1 MPTPLES
8 LRKLIVISGP
18 TASGKTAMAVKL
30 AKLIDAQIVSAD
42 SRQFYKEMKI
52 GTAVPSDFEL
62 EQVKHHFIGNLSIFD
77 KYDVSRYEAD
87 ALSIINQLFD
97 SHDYVILCGGSG
109 LYIDAVTKGIDALPD
124 PDPDIRKNLKDKL
137 ENEGI
142 EAIRNLLKVI
152 DPDFYNVVDL
162 ANPIRIIRAIEV
174 YYATGTRFSQL
185 RSGKPKQRDFHIF
198 KFAVNIPRNIL
209 YQRINSRVDQM
220 MDNGLLDEA
229 RHLKNLSDLT
239 ALNTLGY
246 KELFDY
252 LDGICSLDF
261 AVDKI
266 KTNTRRYAKRQITWI
281 NRDNEYISVSPDD
294 EGINTILSQIQ
305 SIKNNDNLNTGLHQG
320 LS

>member
-1 MPTPLES
+1 
-8 LRKLIVISGP
+8 
-18 TASGKTAMAVKL
+18 
-30 AKLIDAQIVSAD
+30 
-42 SRQFYKEMKI
+42 
-52 GTAVPSDFEL
+52 
-62 EQVKHHFIGNLSIFD
+62 
-77 KYDVSRYEAD
+77 
-87 ALSIINQLFD
+87 
-97 SHDYVILCGGSG
+97 
-109 LYIDAVTKGIDALPD
+109 
-124 PDPDIRKNLKDKL
+124 
-137 ENEGI
+137 
-142 EAIRNLLKVI
+142 
-152 DPDFYNVVDL
+152 
-162 ANPIRIIRAIEV
+162 
-174 YYATGTRFSQL
+174 
-185 RSGKPKQRDFHIF
+185 
-198 KFAVNIPRNIL
+198 
-209 YQRINSRVDQM
+209 M